1 MNDTFVR
8 LLLSHNSRHYLD
20 SNQKSL
26 YVRPHLDSDQ
36 RSLFFKHT
44 YGSSEVASLLG
55 KNKFVGG
62 TTLDL
67 YLNKIGYDIEVTE
80 RMRLG
85 LHFEEPILRY
95 WEKHYFRSNEMFTK
109 RLHELIYNK
118 NSVSFTKLI
127 FGGDMDILRATP
139 DAIIYNLETAK
150 ATHIVDIKN
159 MDKHYEASWNEEIPE
174 IYQVQAQLYM
184 SVLNINQ
191 FVFVC
196 CFGGNKI
203 KEFHLRR
210 DGRLFNINSVRKI
223 VTEFHENHV
232 IPEKPYMEDHEH
244 EHYGIALARFY
255 GEDYINQNTFEPDC
269 IVLSEDETKV
279 LDRSKRLMDMH
290 EMNYNTMRSYICQ
303 KMLSENI
310 DTATLVGSTR
320 FKKATL
326 KESKNKGYYVLLK

>member
-1 MNDTFVR
+1 MDSIFLH
-8 LLLSHNSRHYLD
+8 LLIGHNVKPYL
-20 SNQKSL
+20 N
-26 YVRPHLDSDQ
+26 SD
-36 RSLFFKHT
+36 RTDPYFKHT

-55 KNKFVGG
+55 KNKFLGG

-80 RMRLG
+80 RMKLG

-95 WEKHYFRSNEMFTK
+95 WVKHYFRASETFTGS
-109 RLHELIYNK
+109 LNELIYNK
-118 NSVSFTKLI
+118 ESVSFTKVI
-127 FGGDMDILRATP
+127 PDGNIDILRATP
-139 DAIIYNLETAK
+139 DAIIHNLQTART
-150 ATHIVDIKN
+150 THIVDVKN
-159 MDKHYEASWNEEIPE
+159 MDKYYEASWNEEIPE

-184 SVLNINQ
+184 SVLNIDQ
-191 FVFVC
+191 FLFVC

-210 DGRLFNINSVRKI
+210 DGRSFNINNVRKM

-255 GEDYINQNTFEPDC
+255 GEDYINQNTFEPDQ
-269 IVLSEDETKV
+269 IVLSEDQGKI
-279 LDRSKRLMDMH
+279 LDRSKRLMNMH
-290 EMNYNTMRSYICQ
+290 EVNYNTIRSYICQ
-303 KMLSENI
+303 QMLSENI
-310 DTATLVGSTR
+310 DTATLVGSKR